1 MQHVQPVQPSHLY
14 GRSFAEAVCVEVG
27 QQDVVAQPA
36 AVHVAD
42 VHHADG
48 IVRVAVHDDRRAPG
62 GLCGTYIEGMQL
74 FAPVVLDVPV
84 AQRPVLNQAVHPRL
98 QFGVFFYHVGVRGGK
113 VAAARFEQLRLQGK
127 TSNFYCDLVSDYMDY
142 WAIKKKLI
150 ADIKKKGLRYKAI
163 NGNGIEVEKAN
174 ESVTNL
180 PKITASM
187 LKILSDLNLKE
198 PLSESTLEDDYL

>member
-1 MQHVQPVQPSHLY
+1 MTKKEVQDSL
-14 GRSFAEAVCVEVG
+14 
-27 QQDVVAQPA
+27 
-36 AVHVAD
+36 
-42 VHHADG
+42 
-48 IVRVAVHDDRRAPG
+48 
-62 GLCGTYIEGMQL
+62 M
-74 FAPVVLDVPV
+74 
-84 AQRPVLNQAVHPRL
+84 
-98 QFGVFFYHVGVRGGK
+98 
-113 VAAARFEQLRLQGK
+113 EQLRLQGK
-127 TSNFYCDLVSDYMDY
+127 TSNFYSDLVSDYMDY

-163 NGNGIEVEKAN
+163 NGNGIEVEKVN